1 MVEGMNRDWH
11 ESGLTVGQVA
21 ARTGIAES
29 AVRWYADQELLP
41 CERVAGN
48 QRRFFADV
56 QCRVAMIGAAQ
67 EVGLSLA
74 QIKDAL
80 AVLPSGE
87 PPTEQDWARLADHLR
102 AELHQRIERMFDILE
117 GLSAP
122 VSRPR

>member
-1 MVEGMNRDWH
+1 MNGDWH

-29 AVRWYADQELLP
+29 AVRWYADQGLLP

-56 QCRVAMIGAAQ
+56 RCRVAMIGAAQ
-67 EVGLSLA
+67 EVGLTLA

-80 AVLPSGE
+80 TALPPGE
-87 PPTEQDWARLADHLR
+87 PPTEEDWARLAEHLR
-102 AELHQRIERMFDILE
+102 VELNQRIDRMFAILE
-117 GLSAP
+117 GLSVP
-122 VSRPR
+122 GSRRR